1 MDEDVL
7 APEILTSII
16 SRLTIQQRWTDPC
29 SCQEKKPDVCVPR
42 LGDVVA
48 QMERYGQ

>member
-16 SRLTIQQRWTDPC
+16 SRLYDSTTMDGPMF
-29 SCQEKKPDVCVPR
+29 VPR
-42 LGDVVA
+42 SGD
-48 QMERYGQ
+48 

>member
-7 APEILTSII
+7 APEILTSIV

-29 SCQEKKPDVCVPR
+29 SCQGQEKKPDMCVCQ
-42 LGDVVA
+42 G
-48 QMERYGQ
+48 